1 MFNLLLVMLFNHNNN
16 EQARLAK
23 QMPEAYGSVGV
34 VEKSG
39 EEDDEYDVMIR
50 CLWETAVYRF
60 IIRERRERESTER
73 QQMNSKIEEEP
84 SGEEQ
89 INKVIGGEG
98 ASLVESGKEE
108 NEEEEERPLEEV
120 QEATEKLKL

>member
-1 MFNLLLVMLFNHNNN
+1 MSSLNHNDN

-50 CLWETAVYRF
+50 CFWETVIYRY
-60 IIRERRERESTER
+60 ISSGRERREKV
-73 QQMNSKIEEEP
+73 QSK
-84 SGEEQ
+84 S
-89 INKVIGGEG
+89 
-98 ASLVESGKEE
+98 
-108 NEEEEERPLEEV
+108 R
-120 QEATEKLKL
+120 

>member
-1 MFNLLLVMLFNHNNN
+1 MVSQTC

-50 CLWETAVYRF
+50 CLWKTIPFRYF
-60 IIRERRERESTER
+60 SSGRERREIIWSR
-73 QQMNSKIEEEP
+73 I
-84 SGEEQ
+84 
-89 INKVIGGEG
+89 
-98 ASLVESGKEE
+98 
-108 NEEEEERPLEEV
+108 V
-120 QEATEKLKL
+120 QKLKKITLGRSRSLG